1 MLRNGD
7 DIFDT
12 TYDVDSIPSEEISPY
27 LVRSPLEMEDRRAKN
42 HDVEF
47 TVDPKDETEEI
58 VRGFIL
64 EKGIINEEHEKE
76 KKEIIEGL
84 MREREELI
92 EKFKM
97 QLLDV
102 EKKVKKSDEV
112 GHKQGRNSV
121 SARTDKGAPM
131 YIRLDKRNIIGAE
144 DLLSRLQYD
153 DRLESEKDTL
163 ERNLRDEKRL
173 LRDRL
178 ELECQRKLQLETRR
192 FEASSEDL
200 RRVVKDLRLENSRL
214 GKELANKE
222 LETKSRIAELKSHFN
237 NEKAKFDME
246 KYNIRTEIERRHQK
260 EMDLQRI
267 EYERVLRELKNEF
280 KEASR
285 SLNKK
290 EEQVSLALDS
300 VKDYEARV
308 RDEIGAKV
316 KDEYEG
322 LFDQFRHRNERLADQ
337 VGKLTQENSRLAGRL
352 KELDDRSENRMS
364 IVDEFTTRLNREY
377 EDRLKS
383 AVLENETLK
392 AEVEELRK
400 ENRIQEGAV
409 KDFIE
414 CTARLEEELTLKN
427 GLLTASEET
436 KESLRKEITDFSNEI
451 DVLRREKSDLQR
463 SVDEHSSTERDLF
476 EKMSRKDKH
485 ADDALD
491 KFRISERERMSL
503 ERRMALLSE
512 EHEKC
517 LQEIESLK
525 NEIRKCDEEAFA
537 LKNLLD
543 EERKEHDRFRDRF
556 RRDAEEIRGKENE
569 CRALREQ
576 LRDETNK
583 IDHELN
589 KSAERVDTFMALKA
603 ENFELEKKLAEYE
616 EGRNEMLRR
625 EREGMQRQFA
635 KEFAKRVHTIKR
647 SYEEAADGLKNQIK
661 LLRSK
666 VTELEALLA
675 SDVRKGE
682 DHKYDTAA
690 ADMTRG
696 KGLENADISQVGYL
710 SKSLGREANSDYLEN
725 SGFRPSSVRTFDY
738 ASSGKPDTETRKI
751 YRSRPVEEFD
761 VRMYKTQNIESPARV
776 CQGSFSRQRSRSLD
790 SSSNRFV
797 ANGIKNTAPKAKVER
812 RKLDDTNSK
821 SVQIIA
827 GKSTL
832 AAEGRIKS
840 PPTKLCFDLPK
851 ALSGNSVSQEGLHVN
866 ASQYTYVNGKRAAQS
881 RCEKDETGNYDDV
894 AGLPP
899 KYTAYKSSVGSNRTL
914 RAQHGNRQAG
924 RAAENLEKSVE
935 KFQERLEEGHDELLR
950 RLELMQT
957 SVR

>member
-12 TYDVDSIPSEEISPY
+12 TYDVDSIPSEEISQY
-27 LVRSPLEMEDRRAKN
+27 LVRSPLEMEDRRAKDDDEDFAVN
-42 HDVEF
+42 
-47 TVDPKDETEEI
+47 PKDETEEI

-76 KKEIIEGL
+76 KKEIIESL
-84 MREREELI
+84 MKEREELI
-92 EKFKM
+92 EKFKK
-97 QLLDV
+97 QLMDV
-102 EKKVKKSDEV
+102 ERKVKKSDEI
-112 GHKQGRNSV
+112 GHKQRRNSV
-121 SARTDKGAPM
+121 TTRTEKGTPM
-131 YIRLDKRNIIGAE
+131 YIRLDKKSIIGAE

-153 DRLESEKDTL
+153 DRLESEKDTM

-192 FEASSEDL
+192 FEASTEDL
-200 RRVVKDLRLENSRL
+200 RRVIKDLRLENSRL

-222 LETKSRIAELKSHFN
+222 LETKSRIAELKSLFN

-246 KYNIRTEIERRHQK
+246 KYNVKTEMERRHQK
-260 EMDLQRI
+260 EIDLQRI
-267 EYERVLRELKNEF
+267 EYERILKELKNDF

-300 VKDYEARV
+300 VKEYEAKV

-322 LFDQFRHRNERLADQ
+322 LFDQCRRRNERLADQ
-337 VGKLTQENSRLAGRL
+337 VGKLTQENSQLAGRL

-364 IVDEFTTRLNREY
+364 IVNEFTTRLNREY

-392 AEVEELRK
+392 AEIGELRK
-400 ENRIQEGAV
+400 ENRIQEGAL
-409 KDFIE
+409 KDFTE
-414 CTARLEEELTLKN
+414 STARLEEELTLKS

-436 KESLRKEITDFSNEI
+436 KESLRREITDFSNEI
-451 DVLRREKSDLQR
+451 DILRREKSDLQR

-476 EKMSRKDKH
+476 DKMSRKDKH

-491 KFRISERERMSL
+491 KFRISERERMNL

-525 NEIRKCDEEAFA
+525 NEIRKGDEEAFA

-576 LRDETNK
+576 LRNETSK

-589 KSAERVDTFMALKA
+589 KSAERIDRFMALEA

-616 EGRNEMLRR
+616 ESRSEMLRR

-635 KEFAKRVHTIKR
+635 KEFAKRIHTVKR

-682 DHKYDTAA
+682 DHRYHTTAV
-690 ADMTRG
+690 DMTRG
-696 KGLENADISQVGYL
+696 KELENPDISQVGYL
-710 SKSLGREANSDYLEN
+710 SKSVGREANFDYVKN
-725 SGFRPSSVRTFDY
+725 SGSHPSSVRTFDY
-738 ASSGKPDTETRKI
+738 ASSCKPNTETRKTC
-751 YRSRPVEEFD
+751 RSKPVEEFD
-761 VRMYKTQNIESPARV
+761 ISRHKTQNLESPARV

-797 ANGIKNTAPKAKVER
+797 VNGMQNTALKAKVER
-812 RKLDDTNSK
+812 RNLDDANSK

-827 GKSTL
+827 GESSI
-832 AAEGRIKS
+832 AAESRIES
-840 PPTKLCFDLPK
+840 PPVKHRFGLPK
-851 ALSGNSVSQEGLHVN
+851 AISGSIDSQDDRHVN
-866 ASQYTYVNGKRAAQS
+866 GEHTKQP
-881 RCEKDETGNYDDV
+881 RCERYETRNYDDR

-899 KYTAYKSSVGSNRTL
+899 KYTTYKSSVGSNRGL
-914 RAQHGNRQAG
+914 RAQHRNRQAG
-924 RAAENLEKSVE
+924 RATEKLEKSVE
-935 KFQERLEEGHDELLR
+935 KFQERLEEGHDELLH